1 MKAVRI
7 HQPGGPEVLT
17 HEDVPSPE
25 LKPGHALIDVQVAG
39 VNFADI
45 YSRSGVGSYGAW
57 SPSRAHAAGLPM
69 ILGREACGVV
79 SAIGEGITHFKVG
92 DLVAYR
98 GIPGSY
104 AEQAVVPERLLAK
117 VPDGIDPKLGAAAMS
132 QGVTAHY
139 LAFSTYP
146 LKPGDTCLVHA
157 GAGGVGLMLIQMAK
171 MAGAYVYTT
180 VSTGEKAEVAKG
192 AGADE
197 VILYTQVDFEEEIKK
212 ATNGRGVDAV
222 YDAVGKTTFE
232 QSCRSVARR
241 GCMVLYGSTSGSVE
255 NVAIDVLRNG
265 SMYFTWPS
273 LDDYAAEREELD
285 WRPGEVYGW
294 VKSGELKVRIGGT
307 FPLSDAAEA
316 HRQLEG
322 RLSMGKLLL
331 IP

>member
-7 HQPGGPEVLT
+7 HKHGSPEVLT
-17 HEDVPSPE
+17 YEDAPSPS
-25 LKPGHALIDVQVAG
+25 LQASHALIDVQVIG
-39 VNFADI
+39 VNFSDI
-45 YSRSGVGSYGAW
+45 YARSGVGNPDPAD
-57 SPSRAHAAGLPM
+57 LPLT
-69 ILGREACGVV
+69 LGREACGVV

-92 DLVAYR
+92 DVVSYR
-98 GIPGSY
+98 GITGSY
-104 AEQAVVPERLLAK
+104 AEQVVVPEHLMAR
-117 VPDGIDPKLGAAAMS
+117 VPDGIDAKMGAAAMS
-132 QGVTAHY
+132 TGLTAHY

-157 GAGGVGLMLIQMAK
+157 GAGGTGLMLVQMAK

-180 VSTGEKAEVAKG
+180 VSTEEKAAVAKE

-197 VILYTQVDFEEEIKK
+197 AILYTKVDFEQEIKK

-241 GCMVLYGSTSGSVE
+241 GCMVLYGSSSGPVE
-255 NVAIDVLRNG
+255 NLTLDMLRNQ
-265 SMYFTWPS
+265 SMYFTSAS
-273 LDDYAAEREELD
+273 LNDYAADREELD
-285 WRPGEVYGW
+285 WRAGEVYGW
-294 VKSGELKVRIGGT
+294 IKSGELKVRIGGT
-307 FPLSDAAEA
+307 FHMSEASEA